1 MMFSIIPKKFY
12 FLILEIKKNGY
23 VNIAYFGTPEYSQRL
38 LEKISQKH
46 NIVCVISTPDKVSD
60 RTRKLKPTPV
70 SEYAI
75 QNKWKLFRPEN
86 LKDHSFVEEFLI
98 LNIDI
103 GVVFSYG
110 KIIPEVIFKKPK
122 YGCINLHGSLLP
134 ELRGASPIQTAIMK
148 GYKRSGWT
156 VQMVS
161 KGLDEGDILDQI
173 EFEIYDDE
181 TTKELFD
188 RVLDKGIDLVL
199 KVLEDLIFYL
209 KNAKKQ
215 NPEKATYCGKIDQ
228 EMSFIHWNDS
238 AFEIHNLVRALNP
251 NPVARTILKKVQTNE
266 EIINIKIYRTNYK
279 IDPQLEKQL
288 NQNLNPG
295 FVQLIKWNKLNRL
308 FVKTKDHYLEV
319 QKIQYPNKNP
329 LLAHDFINGNFIQQG
344 DYFI

>member
-1 MMFSIIPKKFY
+1 MFSILYKKFY
-12 FLILEIKKNGY
+12 FLIFKIKKNGS

-38 LEKISQKH
+38 LQKVSLKH

-86 LKDHSFVEEFLI
+86 LKDSAFVDEFLS
-98 LNIDI
+98 LNLDI

-110 KIIPEVIFKKPK
+110 KIIPEVIFQKPK
-122 YGCINLHGSLLP
+122 FGCINLHGSLLP
-134 ELRGASPIQTAIMK
+134 DLRGASPIQTAIIK
-148 GYKRSGWT
+148 GYKKSGWT
-156 VQMVS
+156 VQKVS

-199 KVLEDLIFYL
+199 KVLEDLRFYL

-215 NPEKATYCGKIDQ
+215 NTENATYCGKIDQ
-228 EMSFIHWNDS
+228 QMSFIQWNNS
-238 AFEIHNLVRALNP
+238 AFQIHNLVRALNP
-251 NPVARTILKKVQTNE
+251 NPVARTNLKKNDANE
-266 EIINIKIYRTNYK
+266 NITIKIYRTNYK
-279 IDPQLEKQL
+279 IDPYLE
-288 NQNLNPG
+288 NQFNTDLSPG
-295 FVQLIKWNKLNRL
+295 FFQVLKWNKQNRL
-308 FVKTKDHYLEV
+308 FIKTKDHFLE
-319 QKIQYPNKNP
+319 ILELQYPNKKQ
-329 LLAHDFINGNFIQQG
+329 LCAHDFINGNFIQEG